1 MKESVAIAK
10 EANRK
15 QGSSPNKSDNDISHL
30 RNEPERQIGSLR
42 SVVGNI
48 RRNGNTASVESISTE
63 LSVMPSTDRAS
74 ALLALQQ
81 THGNRYV
88 QRVVTGIQAKLKVGQ
103 PGDKY
108 EQEADRVAEQVMLM
122 PEPKVQRQANE
133 EKEKLSI
140 QPKTIVPIPALTLRR
155 QEDEEEEELKK
166 KKKEEEEEYIIMAKG
181 FSGKTPEVNDD
192 LQARLN
198 QFRSGGQ
205 PLPESVQ
212 AFFEPRF
219 GHDFSQVS
227 VHADAQAAESA
238 HVLNARA
245 FTVGWDMVFGSRQYA
260 PETAEG
266 KQLLAHE
273 LTHVVQQTS
282 SRGIAKPIR
291 NIIQRAV
298 TYDDCTPTQ
307 KGLILTSHN
316 RAMAMVDT
324 AIKKLGSYTVDKSR
338 FYINFKELRLTY

>member
-1 MKESVAIAK
+1 
-10 EANRK
+10 
-15 QGSSPNKSDNDISHL
+15 
-30 RNEPERQIGSLR
+30 
-42 SVVGNI
+42 
-48 RRNGNTASVESISTE
+48 
-63 LSVMPSTDRAS
+63 
-74 ALLALQQ
+74 
-81 THGNRYV
+81 
-88 QRVVTGIQAKLKVGQ
+88 VGQ
-103 PGDKY
+103 PGDIY
-108 EQEADRVAEQVMLM
+108 EQEADRMADAVMRM
-122 PEPKVQRQANE
+122 PEPQVQPQSE
-133 EKEKLSI
+133 EE
-140 QPKTIVPIPALTLRR
+140 
-155 QEDEEEEELKK
+155 EEEEEL
-166 KKKEEEEEYIIMAKG
+166 IIAKG
-181 FSGKTPEVNDD
+181 ISGKAPEVSDD

-324 AIKKLGSYTVDKSR
+324 AIKKLGSYTGTTPTDVRAALNRHFHSTHRTIASIVASNLIKVKANATSPQYECESVQIGRRRGWAMWCVPFSDIELYPLWFSDRNVDRRARTMIHEWFHRYACKFDLGYKGTPGYPSHGT
-338 FYINFKELRLTY
+338 LRSLLNADTFAYFVYDVR